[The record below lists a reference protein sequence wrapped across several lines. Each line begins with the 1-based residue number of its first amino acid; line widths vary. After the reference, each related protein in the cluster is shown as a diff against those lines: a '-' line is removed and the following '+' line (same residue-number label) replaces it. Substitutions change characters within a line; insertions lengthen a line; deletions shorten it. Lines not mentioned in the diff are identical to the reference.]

1 MLNLKQLF
9 KRTDEGRMQRA
20 RYVKLV
26 GLKTGHLRSGLGYVA
41 SKSMTTH
48 KVNEKGKLVKV
59 QDPRPHITVITFI
72 DKKLNV
78 HCACSCEDN
87 TFRWEFANTQ
97 KNAAEIEYSNGAPPS
112 TTNPNLRNSLCK
124 HMVALVERIK
134 PKLPPG
140 TL

>member
-1 MLNLKQLF
+1 MLNLKRF
-9 KRTDEGRMQRA
+9 MAKTDDERKQRA

-26 GLKTGHLRSGLGYVA
+26 GVKTGHLKNGLGYVA
-41 SKSMTTH
+41 CKSYSTH
-48 KVNEKGKLVKV
+48 KVNAKGKLVRTQSPNHHV
-59 QDPRPHITVITFI
+59 TVMTFI

-87 TFRWEFANTQ
+87 TFRWEFANTA
-97 KNAAEIEYSNGAPPS
+97 KDAAVIEYSNGEAPS
-112 TTNPNLRNSLCK
+112 TTNPKLRNSLCK
-124 HMVALVERIK
+124 HMVALVEYIR